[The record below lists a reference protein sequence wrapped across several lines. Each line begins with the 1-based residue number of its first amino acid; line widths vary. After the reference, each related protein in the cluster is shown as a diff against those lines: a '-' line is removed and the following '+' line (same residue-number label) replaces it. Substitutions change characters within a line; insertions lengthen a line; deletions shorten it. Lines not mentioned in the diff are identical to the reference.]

1 MVKLPSTLT
10 EIELDYF
17 SVSNNHIASLPNFSQ
32 NENNNKIQV
41 FDLSHNLLTKIENET
56 FKNVKI
62 DVLSLSN
69 NKIHQISVL
78 PLNVKKILL
87 GSNNLSSQIQQLEYF
102 SQNHPSL
109 SYMDLSNNFLIG
121 TFDLGNQNSFINFE
135 NNQNLKYNLIFYY
148 FNIFY
153 KILYSK

>member
-153 KILYSK
+153 KFLYSK

>member
-62 DVLSLSN
+62 DVLPLSN

-153 KILYSK
+153 KFLYSK